1 MALAPGSLME
11 IESSGAAGEVE
22 DVPAG
27 GAQSASGGGSTE
39 PGGIWVLD
47 NRYYFLWDGWNLS
60 MELDGDMNALRSYG
74 WGLDLSRSEQGAGG
88 VGGLLFATHHTGAS
102 AGTYHTTYDGNGN
115 LVSLRSS
122 AGLAMAR
129 YEYGP
134 FGETVT
140 SRDVLAG
147 VNPFRFST
155 KYQDAETGLLYYGY
169 RYYSA
174 GMGRWLSRDPIE
186 EGGGFN
192 LFALVGNDSVNELD
206 YLGLEE
212 IDLHHG
218 WPLYLGGDPSQ
229 LCIPL
234 DSDKHPDVHK
244 SLSELIEEKYAKRHR
259 VVRGMWEKKYDY
271 HRRVWI
277 KMSDDERYSAI
288 RRSLLAG
295 GVTKKGHD

>member
-1 MALAPGSLME
+1 
-11 IESSGAAGEVE
+11 
-22 DVPAG
+22 
-27 GAQSASGGGSTE
+27 
-39 PGGIWVLD
+39 
-47 NRYYFLWDGWNLS
+47 
-60 MELDGDMNALRSYG
+60 MELDGTMNALRSYAC
-74 WGLDLSRSEQGAGG
+74 WLDLSGSEQGAGG
-88 VGGLLFATHHTGAS
+88 VGGLLFATHHAGAS
-102 AGTYHTTYDGNGN
+102 AGTYHTTYNGTGN
-115 LVSLRSS
+115 LVSLRNN

-140 SRDVLAG
+140 SRDALAG